1 MKPVLELRLEEFLES
16 HPEIQKTGKKFKHKN
31 SSHLVKL
38 PKKFS
43 PELCRL
49 LGIIQG
55 DGNMSFDRI
64 VITDKC
70 LEYHVVIQNLFE
82 KVFSVKP
89 NLFHDK
95 KRHTYYSHI
104 KRMAIYKFLT
114 EVLEVPKGSVRRG
127 LLITS
132 YMNLWDKKLRSS
144 YLGGL
149 FDSEGHVGKKQA
161 KISFTI
167 TSKEIFDFVKNFLL
181 ENEIKVSEYK
191 RKRHE
196 KPEYEIYIYG
206 KQNIQKMLKFVKL
219 YHPDKVSRLKL
230 FSFH

>member
-1 MKPVLELRLEEFLES
+1 MKQVLELRLKEFLDK
-16 HPEIQKTGKKFKHKN
+16 HPEIYKIGKTFRHKN
-31 SSHLVKL
+31 SSHEIKL

-49 LGIIQG
+49 LGIIHG
-55 DGNMSFDRI
+55 DGNMSYDRI

-70 LEYHVVIQNLFE
+70 LEYHIIIQDLFE

-104 KRMAIYKFLT
+104 KRMVVYKFLV
-114 EVLEVPKGSVRRG
+114 EVLEVPKGSIRRR
-127 LLITS
+127 LSTTS
-132 YMNLWDKKLRSS
+132 YMNLWDKKLKSS

-181 ENEIKVSEYK
+181 ENGIKVSEYK

-206 KQNIQKMLKFVKL
+206 KQNIQEMLKFVKF

-230 FSFH
+230 FSSH